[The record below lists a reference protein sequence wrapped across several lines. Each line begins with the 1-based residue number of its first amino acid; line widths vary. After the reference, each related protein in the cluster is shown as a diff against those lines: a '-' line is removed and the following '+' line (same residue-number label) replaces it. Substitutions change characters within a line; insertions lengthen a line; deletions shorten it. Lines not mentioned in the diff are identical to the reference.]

1 MLHLSEVFWIG
12 FEGDLKLRGGKEDS
26 TLRASIR
33 PCDSRDDAPAAL
45 EAFRKSNPVGAKTR
59 FRRRSRRMQTGIGN
73 NDQVDLGELR
83 GIKCNVTNGFFVFQ
97 CVLASSYTNMRR
109 LR

>member
-1 MLHLSEVFWIG
+1 MFHLSEVFWIG

-33 PCDSRDDAPAAL
+33 PCDSRDDAPAVL
-45 EAFRKSNPVGAKTR
+45 EAFRKSNPVNAKTR
-59 FRRRSRRMQTGIGN
+59 FRRRMPTGISN

-97 CVLASSYTNMRR
+97 CVLASTSSYTNMRR
-109 LR
+109 LC